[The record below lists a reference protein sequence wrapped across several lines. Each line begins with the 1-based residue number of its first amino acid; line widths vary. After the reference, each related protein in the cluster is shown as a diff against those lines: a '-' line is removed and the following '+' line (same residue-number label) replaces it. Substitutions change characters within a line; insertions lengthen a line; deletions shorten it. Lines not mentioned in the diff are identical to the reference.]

1 MILTLD
7 VYSIRLIIRNTNTSY
22 TFNENL
28 IETNFGQFSLKT
40 KINNKLRWINKKDSV
55 SVLNHL
61 VNQTSTIREGMPIIT
76 PTSNKTIHDNNFV
89 KLSAITNCN
98 LNSNYV
104 KLATSTS
111 ITLPLETNVIETV
124 T

>member
-1 MILTLD
+1 
-7 VYSIRLIIRNTNTSY
+7 
-22 TFNENL
+22 
-28 IETNFGQFSLKT
+28 
-40 KINNKLRWINKKDSV
+40 
-55 SVLNHL
+55 
-61 VNQTSTIREGMPIIT
+61 MPIIT

-124 T
+124 TLAEGDYVLFKSQTTLSENGLTNVTP